1 MSALL
6 VASPSVINNLHN
18 QGVEF
23 FIDTGFIPD
32 KTPKDIAMFLLNCD
46 GLSKAQIGE
55 YLGEG

>member
-1 MSALL
+1 MCALL
-6 VASPSVINNLHN
+6 ITSSAAIHILHD

-23 FIDTGFIPD
+23 FIDTGFIPE
-32 KTPKDIAMFLLNCD
+32 KTPKDIAMFLLHCD